1 MGGVGK
7 KRKRR
12 AAAERAPDLRP
23 SACVTLA
30 LDVNLTEVQFE
41 AWCEDCDQP
50 TMASVVALVTPA
62 NDPSVVVLRVA
73 QAMCHVC
80 GRVDRG

>member
-1 MGGVGK
+1 
-7 KRKRR
+7 
-12 AAAERAPDLRP
+12 
-23 SACVTLA
+23 
-30 LDVNLTEVQFE
+30 VQFE